1 MRNYKQLFA
10 ICKKYGFDYKD
21 KVAEFTHGK
30 TDSLKQ
36 LSDAEFNAL
45 VLSLH
50 KLTTPT
56 LRHPSKG
63 GELTRAG
70 ELGFVPKPG
79 DAMRKK
85 IIALAKNMQWHHRG
99 SIMQQINHWCLH
111 YGKYKIALNQ
121 HSPSQLAYLLTQF
134 EEVYKSYL
142 KDINPS

>member
-21 KVAEFTHGK
+21 KVAEFTNGK

-36 LSDAEFNAL
+36 LTDAEFNAL
-45 VLSLH
+45 VLRLH

-56 LRHPSKG
+56 LGHPTTSGK
-63 GELTRAG
+63 
-70 ELGFVPKPG
+70 LGFVPKPG
-79 DAMRKK
+79 DTMRKK
-85 IIALAKNMQWHHRG
+85 IIALAKNMQWHHSG
-99 SIMQQINHWCLH
+99 NIMQQINHWCLH

-142 KDINPS
+142 KDINP